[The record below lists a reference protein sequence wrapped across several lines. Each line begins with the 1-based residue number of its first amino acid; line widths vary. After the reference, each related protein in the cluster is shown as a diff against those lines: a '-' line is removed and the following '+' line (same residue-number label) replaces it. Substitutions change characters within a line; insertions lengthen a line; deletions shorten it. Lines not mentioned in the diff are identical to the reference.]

1 MDDRSCSAPG
11 DQRQW
16 RNCLKSVLLEAGL
29 VATCGAALA
38 FAANALSPRGLNL
51 TRDNFPWRS
60 SVITPGSRTNSTGTG
75 SETGAVEKQASL
87 KARLGAE
94 GLQLA
99 NGEQAFQLYQD
110 PRYAQEL
117 IVFVDARSD
126 NAYQAGHIPGAFQ
139 FDRYYPEKYV
149 STMLQVCGP
158 AQQILVYCNGGNCED
173 SEFAAVMLSEW
184 GIPKNKLLVY
194 GGGITEWTNNRWPVE
209 LGARHSGNLR
219 PY

>member
-1 MDDRSCSAPG
+1 MDDRSRSAPG
-11 DQRQW
+11 DQRPW
-16 RNCLKSVLLEAGL
+16 RSCLKSLLLEASL

-51 TRDNFPWRS
+51 TRDNFPRRS
-60 SVITPGSRTNSTGTG
+60 SVITPGSLTNSAGTANG
-75 SETGAVEKQASL
+75 TAVEGQASL

-94 GLQLA
+94 GLELA
-99 NGEQAFQLYQD
+99 DGKQAFQLYQD

-117 IVFVDARSD
+117 IVFVDARSE
-126 NAYQAGHIPGAFQ
+126 NAYQAGHIPGAYE

-158 AQQILVYCNGGNCED
+158 AQQILVYCNGGHCED

-219 PY
+219 QY